1 MLSVLRVNNKSQVLD
16 ESYQPIPNLYASGN
30 ASGPMLADTYPH
42 HIAGVNTGR
51 GLTFGYLL
59 SRRLAGIE
67 E

>member
-1 MLSVLRVNNKSQVLD
+1 
-16 ESYQPIPNLYASGN
+16 
-30 ASGPMLADTYPH
+30 MLADTYPH

-59 SRRLAGIE
+59 GRRLAGIE